1 MIFILAYEEL
11 EYFIVFF
18 PRKQSARQPGQTAQR
33 LQHLG
38 IELNISLVT
47 VVQAPRI
54 DYRLHTHLNVLT
66 KKK

>member
-18 PRKQSARQPGQTAQR
+18 PHEQSECQPGSTTQR
-33 LQHLG
+33 WEHPG

-47 VVQAPRI
+47 VVQAPV
-54 DYRLHTHLNVLT
+54 Y
-66 KKK
+66 